1 MEEIL
6 KKIEEEVKTIK
17 EEQEKLVL
25 IEKENDEAR
34 AKLEKAEKEAE
45 AISDKESGF
54 YKDVV
59 KNTNELESQFRDINN
74 KRMGKDRELNKLIAE
89 KKDKILKEIADKKQ
103 YIDENRNV
111 DLKGKDL
118 GKLKEEK
125 QKIEK
130 ELKLNETTREEF
142 EKMTDTE
149 KQEVRR
155 AKENYLN
162 NKHRLNEIE
171 PTIKLMETLEGKEP
185 KDKFMELDNLMKNV
199 ETKFNRNSFEE
210 VLKGYEKT
218 ENREENKTTP
228 KQMENET
235 ANVLKNEEQKENRTV
250 LKAEEQKENKT
261 VLKAEE
267 QKENKAVKAAET
279 IGEQVQNRTAIQKE
293 DKVEKNTQNEGQK
306 AINENQTIKTPQSNT
321 YRPEKNKKI
330 EIFLDVS
337 KNEIIVDDEKVGFYK
352 KALKAKKQLLK
363 DDNLA
368 IASRFINDKKSM
380 KNIDYALLSVLNGK
394 NPEVA
399 IKYLD
404 VIKNGK
410 GSLKDLNEILNV
422 KYRFDK
428 DMGRLS
434 DLKSKRIARYAHK
447 LGIADLEGINE
458 KGIFDRMKDI
468 FSNKK
473 LLAAKEEQKE
483 HGEKIANSQKQK
495 TISLINQDREKGG
508 LREEIKVDNR
518 GNRIEQEALKKQTE
532 AENIVGNEVKEILEE
547 QK

>member
-111 DLKGKDL
+111 DLKGKDF

-235 ANVLKNEEQKENRTV
+235 ANVLKNEQQKENRTV
-250 LKAEEQKENKT
+250 LKAEE
-261 VLKAEE
+261 
-267 QKENKAVKAAET
+267 
-279 IGEQVQNRTAIQKE
+279 
-293 DKVEKNTQNEGQK
+293 QK

-337 KNEIIVDDEKVGFYK
+337 KNEIIVDDEKAGFYK

-447 LGIADLEGINE
+447 LGIADLEGIDE

-483 HGEKIANSQKQK
+483 NGEKIANSQKQK

-518 GNRIEQEALKKQTE
+518 GNRIEQEALKKQAE